1 MKMIR
6 IVTIVAILLFTCQSH
21 SFAQKKAGLKIG
33 MVNANQS
40 WEYSTSGLD
49 LGNESRPGLD
59 VGVFYQ
65 WYDSESFKIIPEIR
79 YVQKG
84 TSAQFFNSWTGDYI
98 TLEPRADYLTIAPL
112 IQKTIPIW
120 INPYILAG
128 PRLDVLLGTNSEQ
141 FFETYD
147 KLRFLDFGVSLG
159 AGFDFPFNDQVY
171 FLTEFRYEPSFINA
185 YQSDNLE
192 IRNTAFSVLVGL
204 SYTR

>member
-1 MKMIR
+1 MKNIKTVV
-6 IVTIVAILLFTCQSH
+6 ITTLLLFIFHGQ
-21 SFAQKKAGLKIG
+21 SFAQNRVGLKIG

-98 TLEPRADYLTIAPL
+98 TLEPRADYLTIVPL

-120 INPYILAG
+120 INPYVLAD

-159 AGFDFPFNDQVY
+159 AGFDFPFSNQVC
-171 FLTEFRYEPSFINA
+171 FLTELRYEPSLINA

-204 SYTR
+204 SYIR

>member
-1 MKMIR
+1 MKNI
-6 IVTIVAILLFTCQSH
+6 ITTVIATILLFTSQSPT
-21 SFAQKKAGLKIG
+21 FAQNRVGLKIG

-49 LGNESRPGLD
+49 LGNESRPGID
-59 VGVFYQ
+59 VGVFYR
-65 WYDSESFKIIPEIR
+65 WYDAESFRILSELR

-84 TSAQFFNSWTGDYI
+84 IRADFLNTTSEQI
-98 TLEPRADYLTIAPL
+98 VTLEPRADYLTIAPL

-159 AGFDFPFNDQVY
+159 AGFDFPFSNQVF

-204 SYTR
+204 SYIP